1 MRLIL
6 GFLDAALNMT
16 TSITSDHALCWN
28 DSLAEELLHF
38 LTRRLRCSDT
48 AAEITHE
55 TYIRFCQTGN
65 ATPINNA
72 RALAYRIAINLAND
86 YQRKIKVRNQY
97 KVDINQ
103 DFSED
108 SYPSEA
114 PGPEQIVMAQERL
127 ESLQSALDELDVECR
142 TAFLLQSIEGL
153 THHDIAQRL
162 GISRIKVY
170 RHLMKALAHLALRVD
185 NG

>member
-1 MRLIL
+1 M
-6 GFLDAALNMT
+6 
-16 TSITSDHALCWN
+16 TSISPDLASCWSDT
-28 DSLAEELLHF
+28 LAEELLQF
-38 LTRRLRCSDT
+38 LTRRLRCQDT

-55 TYIRFCQTGN
+55 TYIRFCQTSD

-97 KVDINQ
+97 NVDINP

-108 SYPSEA
+108 SYPCET
-114 PGPEQIVMAQERL
+114 PGPEQIVMAQQRMEA
-127 ESLQSALDELDVECR
+127 LQAALDELDVECR
-142 TAFLLQSIEGL
+142 TAFVLQSIDGL
-153 THHDIAQRL
+153 THHEIAERL

-170 RHLMKALAHLALRVD
+170 RYLVKALAHLALRVE
-185 NG
+185 NGF